1 MPPRRKAAPPP
12 EPEPEKVDPTA
23 EEQVEVEFGDD
34 AGETATLLLAAAEE
48 LHGDQSLV
56 RTGTGVFI
64 VPKSVADK
72 AKE

>member
-1 MPPRRKAAPPP
+1 MPPRKKKAEA
-12 EPEPEKVDPTA
+12 EPESVTPA
-23 EEQVEVEFGDD
+23 EDEQVEVEFGDNPS
-34 AGETATLLLAAAEE
+34 ETATLLLAAAEE

-72 AKE
+72 AKK

>member
-1 MPPRRKAAPPP
+1 MPAKKKTEAAAPA
-12 EPEPEKVDPTA
+12 E
-23 EEQVEVEFGDD
+23 EEQVEVEYGDD

-56 RTGTGVFI
+56 RTGSGVFI

-72 AKE
+72 AKK